1 MNLNQVKF
9 LIDIATCIFLTSLQM
24 EVDNLPLWEEVGM
37 EFKAIDVNIS
47 PHMDPGLW
55 WRKYQSQILDS

>member
-9 LIDIATCIFLTSLQM
+9 LIDNATCIFLTSLQM

-47 PHMDPGLW
+47 PHMDPGL
-55 WRKYQSQILDS
+55 